1 MVPTPPILFGSSQP
15 CIKILPRISVTGI
28 SMSVRPSVVVA
39 LVAKGSLDLAAR
51 AIVLKAFLFHLA
63 KIDAATVLR
72 CAGEVNRTR
81 GARVI
86 RR

>member
-1 MVPTPPILFGSSQP
+1 
-15 CIKILPRISVTGI
+15 
-28 SMSVRPSVVVA
+28 
-39 LVAKGSLDLAAR
+39 VAKGSLDLAAR

-86 RR
+86 RRSNVT